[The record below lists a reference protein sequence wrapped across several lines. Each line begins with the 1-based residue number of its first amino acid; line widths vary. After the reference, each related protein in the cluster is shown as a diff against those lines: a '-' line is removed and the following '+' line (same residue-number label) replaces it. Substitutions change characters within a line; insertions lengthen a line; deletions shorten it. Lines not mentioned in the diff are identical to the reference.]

1 MKSSHNKFKHNS
13 NSKLGNEIRS
23 ATNLTNT
30 MKMGFS
36 TAIPI
41 WEMIGLSEEDYI
53 LQYHKQPIKDSS
65 NNDVVVDSSNND
77 ISKKSN

>member
-23 ATNLTNT
+23 ATNLTNI
-30 MKMGFS
+30 MKAGIS

-41 WEMIGLSEEDYI
+41 YEMLGLTEEEYI
-53 LQYHKQPIKDSS
+53 KIYHKNVVVDSS
-65 NNDVVVDSSNND
+65 NNDVVDSSNND